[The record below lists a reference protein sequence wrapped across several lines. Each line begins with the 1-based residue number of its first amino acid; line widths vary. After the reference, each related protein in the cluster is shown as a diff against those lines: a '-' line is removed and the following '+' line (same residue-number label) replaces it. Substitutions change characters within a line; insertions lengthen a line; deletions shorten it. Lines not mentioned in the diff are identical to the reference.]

1 MRANERMLIDGF
13 YAEVPLDYA
22 PVIAQMSNPYG
33 LGILVKG
40 RAALSQPRCDVTS

>member
-1 MRANERMLIDGF
+1 MLIDGL
-13 YAEVPLDYA
+13 YGEGSLDHA
-22 PVIAQMSNPYG
+22 PVIAEMSNPDG